1 MTARLAKL
9 FNLPTKTGLC
19 RNVTP
24 GSGAAKAG
32 FHPGQTQVVVQGMSY
47 LLGGDILVGVD
58 GHAIQTY
65 EQLRDAVAQKKPGDK
80 IELDIYRH
88 GSKQSV
94 TVTLGQAPRH
104 PPPALPVEPIPE
116 TGRGR
121 ACPLGPRP
129 VSGVLGATLCAMER
143 GQIVFEQQSTIVFD
157 ADELWEDD
165 ENGDHD
171 GWFCVRTDPFP
182 CPASGCSFI
191 AEFMTAAHLI
201 LVWETTDDP
210 NLLKHAARARD
221 VGRNPRVTGYRS
233 EFGPSASYYA
243 WVAAGR
249 RARRSRQHVIEQQFG
264 ERAAVLARRRGGVD
278 DPRRG
283 DATSRSQRS
292 IAS

>member
-1 MTARLAKL
+1 
-9 FNLPTKTGLC
+9 
-19 RNVTP
+19 
-24 GSGAAKAG
+24 
-32 FHPGQTQVVVQGMSY
+32 
-47 LLGGDILVGVD
+47 
-58 GHAIQTY
+58 
-65 EQLRDAVAQKKPGDK
+65 
-80 IELDIYRH
+80 
-88 GSKQSV
+88 
-94 TVTLGQAPRH
+94 
-104 PPPALPVEPIPE
+104 
-116 TGRGR
+116 
-121 ACPLGPRP
+121 
-129 VSGVLGATLCAMER
+129 MER

-201 LVWETTDDP
+201 LVWHTTDYP

-249 RARRSRQHVIEQQFG
+249 PVHGVRAS
-264 ERAAVLARRRGGVD
+264 
-278 DPRRG
+278 
-283 DATSRSQRS
+283 T
-292 IAS
+292 